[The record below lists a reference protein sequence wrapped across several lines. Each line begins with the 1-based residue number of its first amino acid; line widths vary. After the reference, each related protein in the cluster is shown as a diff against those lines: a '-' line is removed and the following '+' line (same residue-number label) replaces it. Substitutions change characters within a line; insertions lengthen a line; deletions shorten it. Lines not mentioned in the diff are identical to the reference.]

1 MKRRGRSGL
10 ASRADLK
17 DEVRVLGVDDSPFTF
32 DDDRSLLLGVVARLP
47 GYVEGVLSAPV
58 KVDGDDATAAIA
70 KMVSQSRFVKQVRCV
85 MLDSPCMAGFN
96 VVDMDALHSET
107 GIPVM
112 SVSRDEPDFVKIE
125 AALRKHFDDW
135 EKRLALLKGP
145 VWKTRSVA
153 RPVFVS
159 AHGIERH
166 EAERLIALSIVRGA
180 IPEPIRLAHIIG
192 SGIARGE
199 SRGPA

>member
-1 MKRRGRSGL
+1 MKRRGRGGL

-32 DDDRSLLLGVVARLP
+32 EDDRSLLLGVVARLP

-58 KVDGDDATAAIA
+58 NVDGDDATAAIA

-96 VVDMDALHSET
+96 VVDMDALHAET

-112 SVSRDEPDFVKIE
+112 SVSRDGPDFVKIE
-125 AALRKHFDDW
+125 AALRKHFPDW
-135 EKRLALLKGP
+135 ERRLILLKKPGFRTLTLDHPVHVRAVGMTGP
-145 VWKTRSVA
+145 
-153 RPVFVS
+153 
-159 AHGIERH
+159 
-166 EAERLIALSIVRGA
+166 EAEQFIAKSVVRGA
-180 IPEPIRLAHIIG
+180 IPEPIRLAHLIA
-192 SGIARGE
+192 SGVAKGE